1 MRTLTVDAANR
12 LASLPTAVVNGQE
25 GFVSVLLHVYIR
37 FGKWEEIAA
46 YPMPEDAELYAVSG
60 HLFLWPALRALL
72 GAHSSALWT
81 PNMRHSCISKRRSR
95 SGQRMRR
102 WGQGT
107 VATLH
112 YARAIM
118 HGVQGAMPEA
128 RAEQAAFEQAR
139 AVDAMAE
146 RYIHNNKV
154 TAILEVGA
162 AMLRGELAYR
172 DGDYEAAWAGLREVH
187 LRPRAL

>member
-1 MRTLTVDAANR
+1 
-12 LASLPTAVVNGQE
+12 
-25 GFVSVLLHVYIR
+25 VLLHVYIR

-60 HLFLWPALRALL
+60 HLFFVASCQPLPSVAEPALRALPEL
-72 GAHSSALWT
+72 RTLDAE
-81 PNMRHSCISKRRSR
+81 HSCNH
-95 SGQRMRR
+95 QRMRR

-128 RAEQAAFEQAR
+128 RAEQAAFERAR

-154 TAILEVGA
+154 SAILEVGA

-172 DGDYEAAWAGLREVH
+172 DGDYEAAWAGLREV
-187 LRPRAL
+187 RPRALL

>member
-1 MRTLTVDAANR
+1 M
-12 LASLPTAVVNGQE
+12 
-25 GFVSVLLHVYIR
+25 
-37 FGKWEEIAA
+37 
-46 YPMPEDAELYAVSG
+46 
-60 HLFLWPALRALL
+60 
-72 GAHSSALWT
+72 
-81 PNMRHSCISKRRSR
+81 C
-95 SGQRMRR
+95 R

-128 RAEQAAFEQAR
+128 RAEQAAFERAR

-154 TAILEVGA
+154 SAILEVGA

-172 DGDYEAAWAGLREVH
+172 DGDYEAAWAGLREV
-187 LRPRAL
+187 RPRALL